1 MRTLRLDGLRLSVL
15 LAITHVDP
23 SLGRVGPGRAAA
35 TSRCASCIA
44 RTLPLHQAPSHIICI
59 TSALFQQRD
68 INHTQCVHIIY
79 ASVRARGRCIGSERK
94 PRANTL
100 PIIFYKQRSNQ
111 WALRVC
117 ARRNT
122 APSRRAPKSTAG
134 RRHARGRRSCTHV
147 TCSSPASQ
155 PASNNGSR
163 TFSPVRMLIYQHF

>member
-15 LAITHVDP
+15 LAITDVDP

-94 PRANTL
+94 HRANPL

-117 ARRNT
+117 ASQHRPI
-122 APSRRAPKSTAG
+122 APSAEIHGGAPPRERPSIMCT
-134 RRHARGRRSCTHV
+134 RHLQQPSQ
-147 TCSSPASQ
+147 PASQ
-155 PASNNGSR
+155 PAITAVARSR
-163 TFSPVRMLIYQHF
+163 PFGC